1 MIKTLFLSLAIF
13 AIACGQPNKNPT
25 SSADSAVASN
35 DSIRSEVFQVK
46 DSLGNLVNEWGYDIF
61 MHDKLYVH
69 QPSIPAVAGNHG
81 FSSEE
86 EAKKVA
92 GFVVSKIRN
101 HVMPPTVSVEDLD
114 SLNVGPYI
122 GY

>member
-1 MIKTLFLSLAIF
+1 
-13 AIACGQPNKNPT
+13 
-25 SSADSAVASN
+25 
-35 DSIRSEVFQVK
+35 
-46 DSLGNLVNEWGYDIF
+46 

-81 FSSEE
+81 FSSQE

-92 GFVVSKIRN
+92 DFVVSKIRN